1 VKREVKET
9 VAPGHATKL
18 YDPTLRLRA
27 STIGYG
33 KQETDGMLKKLAVAI
48 GALGLSAGALGYAT
62 PAQAQGVQA
71 VQAGTLSC
79 HVAGGFGFIFGSSR
93 ALACA
98 FSPTSGSPEQYNG
111 TINTF
116 GVDIGYMRS
125 AVIIWTVLAPT
136 TTLGPGALAG
146 TFAGVTA
153 SVAAGV
159 GVGANILVG
168 GSGNTVSLQP
178 LSISGG
184 VGLNVAGGI
193 GSITLTFQ
201 PG

>member
-1 VKREVKET
+1 M
-9 VAPGHATKL
+9 APGHGTKL

-27 STIGYG
+27 SAIRFG

-48 GALGLSAGALGYAT
+48 GALGLSAGAVGYTA
-62 PAQAQGVQA
+62 PAQAQAVQG

-79 HVAGGFGFIFGSSR
+79 HVASGFGFIFGSSR
-93 ALACA
+93 ALACS
-98 FSPTSGSPEQYNG
+98 FSPLSGRPEQYSG

-116 GVDIGYMRS
+116 GVDIGFMQS
-125 AVIIWTVLAPT
+125 AVILWTVLAPT

-146 TFAGVTA
+146 TFAGLTA
-153 SVAAGV
+153 SAAAGV
-159 GVGANILVG
+159 GVGANVLVG
-168 GSGNTVSLQP
+168 GSGNSVSLQP
-178 LSISGG
+178 VSISGG

-193 GSITLTFQ
+193 ASITLTFQ

>member
-1 VKREVKET
+1 
-9 VAPGHATKL
+9 
-18 YDPTLRLRA
+18 
-27 STIGYG
+27 
-33 KQETDGMLKKLAVAI
+33 MLKKLAVAI
-48 GALGLSAGALGYAT
+48 GALGLSAGALGYGT
-62 PAQAQGVQA
+62 PAQAQG

-93 ALACA
+93 ALACS
-98 FSPTSGSPEQYNG
+98 FSPVSGSPEQYNG

-125 AVIIWTVLAPT
+125 AVLLWTVLAPT

-153 SVAAGV
+153 SAAAGV
-159 GVGANILVG
+159 GVGANVLVG
-168 GSGNTVSLQP
+168 GSGNSVSLQP

-193 GSITLTFQ
+193 ASITLTFQ

>member
-1 VKREVKET
+1 
-9 VAPGHATKL
+9 
-18 YDPTLRLRA
+18 
-27 STIGYG
+27 
-33 KQETDGMLKKLAVAI
+33 
-48 GALGLSAGALGYAT
+48 
-62 PAQAQGVQA
+62 VQ
-71 VQAGTLSC
+71 VGTLSC
-79 HVAGGFGFIFGSSR
+79 HVASGFGFIFGSSR
-93 ALACA
+93 TLECA
-98 FSPTSGSPEQYNG
+98 FSPTSGPPEHYTG

-136 TTLGPGALAG
+136 STLGPGALAG

-153 SVAAGV
+153 SAAAGV
-159 GVGANILVG
+159 GVGANLLVG

-193 GSITLTFQ
+193 GSITLAFQ

>member
-1 VKREVKET
+1 M
-9 VAPGHATKL
+9 APGYGTKL
-18 YDPTLRLRA
+18 YDPTLRFRA

-48 GALGLSAGALGYAT
+48 GALGLSAGALGYAA
-62 PAQAQGVQA
+62 PAQAQG

-93 ALACA
+93 ALACT
-98 FSPTSGSPEQYNG
+98 FSPVSGSPEQYNG

-125 AVIIWTVLAPT
+125 AVLLWAVLAPT
-136 TTLGPGALAG
+136 TTLPPGALAG

-153 SVAAGV
+153 SAAAGV
-159 GVGANILVG
+159 GVGANVLVG

-178 LSISGG
+178 VSISGG
-184 VGLNVAGGI
+184 VGLNVAAGI

>member
-1 VKREVKET
+1 M
-9 VAPGHATKL
+9 APGHGTKL
-18 YDPTLRLRA
+18 YDPTLRRRA

-48 GALGLSAGALGYAT
+48 GALGLLAGAMGYAA
-62 PAQAQGVQA
+62 PAQAQGVQG

-79 HVAGGFGFIFGSSR
+79 HVAGGFGFVFGSSR
-93 ALACA
+93 ALACT
-98 FSPTSGSPEQYNG
+98 FSPVSGSPEQYNG

-125 AVIIWTVLAPT
+125 AVLLWAVLAPT
-136 TTLGPGALAG
+136 TTLPPGALAG

-153 SVAAGV
+153 SAAAGV
-159 GVGANILVG
+159 GVGANVLVG
-168 GSGNTVSLQP
+168 GSGNSVSLQP

-184 VGLNVAGGI
+184 VGLNVAAGI

>member
-1 VKREVKET
+1 M
-9 VAPGHATKL
+9 APGHGTKL
-18 YDPTLRLRA
+18 YDPTLRFRT

-48 GALGLSAGALGYAT
+48 GALGLSAGALGYAA
-62 PAQAQGVQA
+62 PAQAQVQG

-79 HVAGGFGFIFGSSR
+79 HVASGFGFIFGSSR
-93 ALACA
+93 ALACS
-98 FSPTSGSPEQYNG
+98 FSPVSGRPEQYSG

-116 GVDIGYMRS
+116 GVDIGFMQS
-125 AVIIWTVLAPT
+125 AVILWTVLAPT

-153 SVAAGV
+153 SAAAGV
-159 GVGANILVG
+159 GVGANVLVG

-178 LSISGG
+178 VSISGG
-184 VGLNVAGGI
+184 VGLNVAAGI

>member
-1 VKREVKET
+1 MASGR
-9 VAPGHATKL
+9 GTKL
-18 YDPTLRLRA
+18 YDRTLRFGA

-48 GALGLSAGALGYAT
+48 GALGLSAGALGYAA
-62 PAQAQGVQA
+62 PAQAQA
-71 VQAGTLSC
+71 VQAGVLSC
-79 HVAGGFGFIFGSSR
+79 HVASGFGFIFGSSR
-93 ALACA
+93 ALNCT
-98 FSPTSGSPEQYNG
+98 FSPTSGSPEQYSG

-125 AVIIWTVLAPT
+125 AVIVWTVLAPT

-153 SVAAGV
+153 SAAAGV
-159 GVGANILVG
+159 GVGANLLVG
-168 GSGNTVSLQP
+168 GSGSTVSLQP

-184 VGLNVAGGI
+184 VGLNGAGGI
-193 GSITLTFQ
+193 GSITLAFQ

>member
-1 VKREVKET
+1 M
-9 VAPGHATKL
+9 APGHGTKL
-18 YDPTLRLRA
+18 YDPTLRFRA

-48 GALGLSAGALGYAT
+48 GALGLAAGASGYGT
-62 PAQAQGVQA
+62 PAQAQA

-93 ALACA
+93 ALACT
-98 FSPTSGSPEQYNG
+98 FSPLSGNPEQYNG

-125 AVIIWTVLAPT
+125 AVLLWSVLAGS

-146 TFAGVTA
+146 TFAGATA
-153 SVAAGV
+153 SAAAGV
-159 GVGANILVG
+159 GVGANVLVG
-168 GSGNTVSLQP
+168 GFNNTVSLQP
-178 LSISGG
+178 VSISGG
-184 VGLNVAGGI
+184 IGLNVAAGVA
-193 GSITLTFQ
+193 SISLTFQ